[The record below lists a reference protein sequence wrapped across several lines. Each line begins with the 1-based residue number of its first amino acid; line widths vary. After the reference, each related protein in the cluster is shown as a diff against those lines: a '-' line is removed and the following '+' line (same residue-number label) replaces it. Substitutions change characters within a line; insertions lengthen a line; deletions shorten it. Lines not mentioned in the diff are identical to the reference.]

1 MKRPFA
7 IIGTV
12 CFVTA
17 VILCNFNTLT
27 VSVTGFAALAVF
39 LLSVFI
45 ISPKSKYIWVI
56 FVSFGVAVISVS
68 MLFIMKDF
76 AAVLCFDGE
85 TLDFSGTVT
94 NTEYHET
101 YEIIELKIR
110 NVGNKSESFYAV
122 TYSDTE
128 TGLEAGDEISAKGKF
143 ELLHYDNNDLKS
155 MLSDNT
161 YFSVNKMTDL
171 SLTGENA
178 FRKAVGRIK
187 DAYKTAVCSYLPNE
201 LGAVAVGMTV
211 GDRTGISDNLR
222 NCFNY
227 SGTAHL
233 LVVSG
238 LHLTLWT
245 AFAADFVPALHRRK
259 ILNTVI
265 TLCLVVFYLALT
277 GFSVSVVRAGIMI
290 LIIRLSKLFDRA
302 SDSLNSL
309 GLSLSILLI
318 DNPFSVFSVSMLLS
332 VGSTLG
338 LILFV
343 RKIHNFIYKSRAGR
357 LITQSAVGR
366 LAADS
371 LAVSISV
378 SVFTLPVFIL
388 YFNMFPTLSFISN
401 FFIINLSSFLMVL
414 TVFGVIMHF
423 CGILPLAKCL
433 FCFSG
438 IITEL
443 IISIAEKIGM
453 LRYSTASVSSRYFRA
468 FLAFAVIATVLFLF
482 LRKFKKVKK
491 SVLPIVLVFAFV
503 ITACISESFD
513 LSHPSVDAY
522 VSDEG
527 FICVVRDGYD
537 CAVSVTDYKKPS
549 ISLSNMLGR
558 HNIKAIGCLFLN
570 GSNDDLTLGATGII
584 NSYPTSFVAFG
595 GRKSELIKTESYA
608 ENVKSVTVGGVISVT
623 AVSEKSCVIKSGSD
637 DILISCD
644 ISDQKLL
651 EFGGKYDIII
661 LNKQNYEDFC
671 KEAECLL
678 KNESS
683 QIIVTD
689 DSQVTVYPDVRKI
702 YYSESF

>member
-7 IIGTV
+7 LIGTV

-17 VILCNFNTLT
+17 VVLSNFSILT

-56 FVSFGVAVISVS
+56 FVPFGVAVISVS

-76 AAVLCFDGE
+76 AAVSTYDGE
-85 TLDFSGTVT
+85 ALCFSGTVT

-101 YEIIELKIR
+101 YEKVELKIR
-110 NVGNKSESFYAV
+110 SVSGKRENFHAV

-128 TGLEAGDEISAKGKF
+128 TGLEAGDEISAKGQFK
-143 ELLHYDNNDLKS
+143 LLPYSKENLKS
-155 MLSDNT
+155 LLSDNT
-161 YFSVNKMTDL
+161 YFSLNKVTDL
-171 SLTGENA
+171 SVTGENT
-178 FRKAVGRIK
+178 FRKSVGRLK
-187 DAYKTAVCSYLPNE
+187 EAYKTAVGSYLPNE
-201 LGAVAVGMTV
+201 LGSVAVGMTV
-211 GDRTGISDNLR
+211 GDRTGISNNLR

-245 AFAADFVPALHRRK
+245 AFVADFIPSLRRRK

-265 TLCLVVFYLALT
+265 TLCLVVFYLAIT

-290 LIIRLSKLFDRA
+290 LIIRLSKLFGRA

-309 GLSLSILLI
+309 GLALSILLME
-318 DNPFSVFSVSMLLS
+318 NPFSVFSVSMLLS

-338 LILFV
+338 LILFAE
-343 RKIHNFIYKSRAGR
+343 KIHNFIYKSRVGR

-371 LAVSISV
+371 LAVSLSV
-378 SVFTLPVFIL
+378 SVFTLPVFIV

-423 CGILPLAKCL
+423 CGVLPVAKCL
-433 FCFSG
+433 FYFSG
-438 IITEL
+438 IITKL

-453 LRYSTASVSSRYFRA
+453 LRHSTASVSSRYFRA
-468 FLAFAVIATVLFLF
+468 FLAFAVIFSALFF
-482 LRKFKKVKK
+482 LIRRFKAVKK
-491 SVLPIVLVFAFV
+491 SVLPIVLIFAFV
-503 ITACISESFD
+503 VTAGVSEHFD

-522 VSDEG
+522 VSDED
-527 FICVVRDGYD
+527 FTVLVRDGYD
-537 CAVSVTDYKKPS
+537 CAVFGTDYTVAGYS
-549 ISLSNMLGR
+549 VGDMLGR
-558 HNIKAIGCLFLN
+558 HNLKEIGCLFVTD
-570 GSNDDLTLGATGII
+570 GSCAGII
-584 NSYPTSFVAFG
+584 NDYPTSFIAFSG
-595 GRKSELIKTESYA
+595 SKAEHIKAENYA
-608 ENVKSVTVGGVISVT
+608 ENVKSITVGGVISVT
-623 AVSEKSCVIKSGSD
+623 AVSEKSCVIKSGSE

-661 LNKQNYEDFC
+661 LNKETYEESC

-683 QIIVTD
+683 QIIVSE
-689 DSQVTVYPDVRKI
+689 DSQITFYPDLRKI

>member
-7 IIGTV
+7 LIGTV
-12 CFVTA
+12 CFATA
-17 VILCNFNTLT
+17 VVLCNFNTLT

-45 ISPKSKYIWVI
+45 ISPKSKYIWAI
-56 FVSFGVAVISVS
+56 FVSFGVAVISIS
-68 MLFIMKDF
+68 MLFVMKGF
-76 AAVLCFDGE
+76 TAVSVYDGE
-85 TLDFSGTVT
+85 TLCFSGTVT
-94 NTEYHET
+94 STEYHET
-101 YEIIELKIR
+101 YEKIELKIR
-110 NVGNKSESFYAV
+110 SVGDKKESFHAL

-128 TGLEAGDEISAKGKF
+128 TGLEAGDEISAKGQFK
-143 ELLHYDNNDLKS
+143 LLPYSKENLKS
-155 MLSDNT
+155 LLSDNT
-161 YFSVNKMTDL
+161 YFSLNKVTDL
-171 SLTGENA
+171 SVTGENT
-178 FRKAVGRIK
+178 FRKSVGRLK
-187 DAYKTAVCSYLPNE
+187 EAYKTAVGSYLPNE
-201 LGAVAVGMTV
+201 LGSVAVGMTV

-245 AFAADFVPALHRRK
+245 AFAGDFIPALRRRK

-290 LIIRLSKLFDRA
+290 LIIRLSKLFGRA

-309 GLSLSILLI
+309 GLSLSILLMK
-318 DNPFSVFSVSMLLS
+318 NPFSVFSVSMLLS

-338 LILFV
+338 LILFAE
-343 RKIHNFIYKSRAGR
+343 KIHNFIYKSGAGKI
-357 LITQSAVGR
+357 ITQSAVGR

-378 SVFTLPVFIL
+378 SVFTLPVFIF
-388 YFNMFPTLSFISN
+388 YFNMFPTLSFVSN
-401 FFIINLSSFLMVL
+401 FFIINLSSILMVM
-414 TVFGVIMHF
+414 TVLGVIMHF
-423 CGILPLAKCL
+423 CGILPLTECL
-433 FCFSG
+433 FYFSG
-438 IITEL
+438 IITKL

-453 LRYSTASVSSRYFRA
+453 LRHSTVSVASRYFRV
-468 FLAFAVIATVLFLF
+468 FLAFAVIASVLFLF

-491 SVLPIVLVFAFV
+491 SVLPLVLIFAFIV
-503 ITACISESFD
+503 TAGVSESFD

-522 VSDEG
+522 VSNEN
-527 FICVVRDGYD
+527 FTVLVRDGYD
-537 CAVSVTDYKKPS
+537 CAVFGTDYTRAGYS
-549 ISLSNMLGR
+549 VGDMLGR
-558 HNIKAIGCLFLN
+558 HNLKEIGCLFVPD
-570 GSNDDLTLGATGII
+570 GSCAGII
-584 NSYPTSFVAFG
+584 NVYPTSFIAF
-595 GRKSELIKTESYA
+595 SESKAEHIKAENYA

-623 AVSEKSCVIKSGSD
+623 AVSEKSCVIKSGSE

-651 EFGGKYDIII
+651 EFSGKYDIII
-661 LNKQNYEDFC
+661 LNKQNYEESC

-683 QIIVTD
+683 QIIVSD
-689 DSQVTVYPDVRKI
+689 DSQVTVYPDLRKI